1 MVWRCLSFSSLAHS
15 LIPSSSPAKPASKG
29 ALFVCAF
36 GCAFASC
43 LLEEGESKGGGEP
56 RPCSCTMLACVQV
69 FLSFCVCVCV
79 CLKVCFIFHTANT
92 HSASFQASPLANP
105 VCLCLVW
112 FVVVLSLAF
121 HLLLLFF
128 FVLSTNQHHGH
139 LRFHWPEQGCKSL
152 CTKLNTA

>member
-1 MVWRCLSFSSLAHS
+1 MVGVALPFVLLTRSFIDSFQLSSQ
-15 LIPSSSPAKPASKG
+15 ASKQRCV
-29 ALFVCAF
+29 VCLF
-36 GCAFASC
+36 GCVFVR
-43 LLEEGESKGGGEP
+43 LLLACWRRGESKGGGEP

-105 VCLCLVW
+105 VCLCLVC

-121 HLLLLFF
+121 HLLLLFSLF
-128 FVLSTNQHHGH
+128 FQPTNTMGIFAFIGQN
-139 LRFHWPEQGCKSL
+139 KAVSL
-152 CTKLNTA
+152 YAPS